1 MRPAAHALSR
11 TRSQSLGFSAYSAEV
26 NAALEAWKA
35 EDKAMGARRAK
46 LKGKDT
52 GMTVEEAAAAQA
64 QLFAAARASCY
75 GEQADAGGAPPAAP

>member
-1 MRPAAHALSR
+1 M
-11 TRSQSLGFSAYSAEV
+11 

-52 GMTVEEAAAAQA
+52 GMTPEEAAAAQA

-75 GEQADAGGAPPAAP
+75 GEAVDAGGAGQVAP